1 MARVKSFGHV
11 TKTEGEYSTRTH
23 PTTYEAGCGPSARR
37 GGLGCSHIHGGCDHG
52 CNGGRFHG
60 TEETSSLLDE
70 FGGEVVDII
79 QCRRCIGV
87 ASDVISLRRT
97 RDDVYVMALV
107 PEEGD
112 DGTAAVIL
120 ARRVG
125 WEVDVAYISSCNAN
139 YRRCSS
145 RWGCRSRRSGH
156 FVTRRPSVVENEAG
170 GVGSTGRLSREEG
183 MQEQRP

>member
-1 MARVKSFGHV
+1 M
-11 TKTEGEYSTRTH
+11 
-23 PTTYEAGCGPSARR
+23 
-37 GGLGCSHIHGGCDHG
+37 
-52 CNGGRFHG
+52 
-60 TEETSSLLDE
+60 
-70 FGGEVVDII
+70 
-79 QCRRCIGV
+79 

-97 RDDVYVMALV
+97 LDDVYVVALL

-112 DGTAAVIL
+112 DGTADIL

-125 WEVDVAYISSCNAN
+125 WEVDVAYITPFDDGVNAN
-139 YRRCSS
+139 NRRCSS
-145 RWGCRSRRSGH
+145 CRGRRSRRSGH